1 MGDNVT
7 LFSEMIVFSQY
18 AMQVVMSF
26 MMLVMIF
33 ILLPRASVAAKRIN
47 EVLDTEP
54 AIEDGDGNIRE
65 QGSGEIEFRNVSFRY
80 PDAEHPVLENITFTA
95 HKGETVAFIGAT
107 GCGKSTVINLIPGST
122 TLRKG
127 KFWWMAS
134 M

>member
-1 MGDNVT
+1 
-7 LFSEMIVFSQY
+7 
-18 AMQVVMSF
+18 

-80 PDAEHPVLENITFTA
+80 PDAEHPVLENITLTA
-95 HKGETVAFIGAT
+95 HKGETVAFIGSHRMW
-107 GCGKSTVINLIPGST
+107 KKYRHQPDSPVLW